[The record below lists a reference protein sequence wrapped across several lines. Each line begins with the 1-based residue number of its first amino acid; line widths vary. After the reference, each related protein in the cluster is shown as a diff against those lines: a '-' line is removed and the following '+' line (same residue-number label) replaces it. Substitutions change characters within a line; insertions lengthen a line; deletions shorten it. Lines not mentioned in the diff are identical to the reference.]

1 VKVWYI
7 VNRNKKI
14 GRKCKFPMNKK
25 LCILLSSALLVGGR
39 AYTYN
44 AFAAEKTGCEIR
56 NEDAREIV
64 ETTTPDDTVNNRI
77 TFQDISAIPEDEIHI
92 PLNLAKQTAT
102 LSKSSEINQNPI
114 VDLVG
119 AYSTN
124 NGIGFEIVAN
134 YNLSSGAAVDFIQSA
149 SNVTQQEAID
159 YYTSGIYSDA
169 NIDVSNINGLPAIL
183 VEGQHRKVI
192 HIISNDYVYSVLTVF
207 DEVSIDYL
215 LEVAKQINL
224 NT

>member
-1 VKVWYI
+1 
-7 VNRNKKI
+7 
-14 GRKCKFPMNKK
+14 ME
-25 LCILLSSALLVGGR
+25 L
-39 AYTYN
+39 YT
-44 AFAAEKTGCEIR
+44 AFATEKTGYDIQ

-64 ETTTPDDTVNNRI
+64 ETTTPDDTVNNKI

-102 LSKSSEINQNPI
+102 LSSSEVNQNPI

-134 YNLSSGAAVDFIQSA
+134 YNLSSGAAVDLIQSA

-159 YYTSGIYSDA
+159 YYNSGIYSDA
-169 NIDVSNINGLPAIL
+169 NINVSNINGLPAIL

-224 NT
+224 KI

>member
-1 VKVWYI
+1 
-7 VNRNKKI
+7 
-14 GRKCKFPMNKK
+14 MNKK
-25 LCILLSSALLVGGR
+25 LIILLSTALLVGGG

-44 AFAAEKTGCEIR
+44 AFAAEKTGYDIQ

-77 TFQDISAIPEDEIHI
+77 TFQDISTIPEDEIHI

-102 LSKSSEINQNPI
+102 LSYSEVNQNPI

-124 NGIGFEIVAN
+124 NGVGFEIVAN
-134 YNLSSGAAVDFIQSA
+134 YNLSSGAAVDLIQSA
-149 SNVTQQEAID
+149 SNITQQEAIN

-169 NIDVSNINGLPAIL
+169 NINGLPAIL

-224 NT
+224 KI

>member
-1 VKVWYI
+1 
-7 VNRNKKI
+7 
-14 GRKCKFPMNKK
+14 MNKK
-25 LCILLSSALLVGGR
+25 LIILLSTALLVGGG

-44 AFAAEKTGCEIR
+44 AFAAEKTGYDIQ

-77 TFQDISAIPEDEIHI
+77 TFQDISTIPEDEIHI

-102 LSKSSEINQNPI
+102 LSYSEVNQNPI

-124 NGIGFEIVAN
+124 NGVGFEIVAN
-134 YNLSSGAAVDFIQSA
+134 YNLSSGGAVDLIQSA
-149 SNVTQQEAID
+149 SNITQQEAIN

-169 NIDVSNINGLPAIL
+169 NINVSNINGLPAIL

-224 NT
+224 KI